1 MIESHVCWIAELLRA
16 RKIPGSEPSR
26 FVHYG
31 PPTLLIFTFIY
42 LAQIRSDA
50 WPGLTKWARAA
61 LSLQGPW
68 STHPKTNSSPGWPNG
83 FLLHILM
90 SVFSHYPLS
99 QAERRDIVNSA
110 ISTWFSLMTM
120 DEARKMSSLP
130 NAVYRKSLNGH
141 RIRIGRAETAY
152 LDFQTPMGEQHCIKM
167 SIPLSAVPKDE
178 DDSRITWLSVI

>member
-1 MIESHVCWIAELLRA
+1 MLDCGVAEGPKDSWVRTEQVRSLWSSNFTDLHVN
-16 RKIPGSEPSR
+16 IP
-26 FVHYG
+26 
-31 PPTLLIFTFIY
+31 
-42 LAQIRSDA
+42 RSDKIGWMA
-50 WPGLTKWARAA
+50 WANKVGEGGSFFARALEHSPEDQFKSVLA
-61 LSLQGPW
+61 EWIPPP
-68 STHPKTNSSPGWPNG
+68 HPDV
-83 FLLHILM
+83 
-90 SVFSHYPLS
+90 SVLPLS

-141 RIRIGRAETAY
+141 RIHIGRAETAY

-167 SIPLSAVPKDE
+167 SIPQSAVPKDE